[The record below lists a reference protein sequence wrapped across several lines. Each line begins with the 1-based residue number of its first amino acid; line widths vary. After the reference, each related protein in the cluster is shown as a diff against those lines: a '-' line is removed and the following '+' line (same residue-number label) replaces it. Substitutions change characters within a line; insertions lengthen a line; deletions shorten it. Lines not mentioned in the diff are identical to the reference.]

1 MSNAIF
7 PTFPGLAWGV
17 VKAPQFTTRIQ
28 RAASGREL
36 RASLTAYP
44 TYTIRL
50 SFEFL
55 RADEFQQL
63 LGFFLA
69 RRGAWDSFLFTD
81 PDDCQVT
88 DYRIAAGDGNRNL
101 FQLLRPCGG
110 FIEPVENVNTITEV
124 KVGGVAKIQ
133 GKDYTVTPS
142 GILVF
147 NPAPGPGQDVTWT
160 GSYYYRCRFKDDSAD
175 FSKFMQQLWEFKKCE
190 LVGATGNK
198 V

>member
-17 VKAPQFTTRIQ
+17 IKAPQFTTRIQ

-44 TYTIRL
+44 TYTFRL

-55 RADEFQQL
+55 RVSEFQQL

-81 PDDCQVT
+81 PDDNSVA
-88 DYRIAAGDGNRNL
+88 DYQIGTGDGNRTQ

-110 FIEPVENVNTITEV
+110 FIEPVENVNVIDAV
-124 KVGGVAKIQ
+124 KVDGVPRTPNV
-133 GKDYTVTPS
+133 DYTVTS
-142 GILVF
+142 TGIVVF
-147 NPAPGPGQDVTWT
+147 NPAPAVGQAVTWS
-160 GSYYYRCRFKDDSAD
+160 GSYYYRCRFKDDAAD
-175 FSKFMQQLWEFKKCE
+175 FSQFMKQLWELKKCE